1 MFTLEKA
8 PDHPFRILN
17 LTDPQLSEEDW
28 NSWKAH
34 LLRGT
39 INRLV
44 RSVRPDLITIT
55 GDISYGGHY
64 DAYRKFRDFID
75 GYGIKWAPVFG
86 NHDNQEGAETSSA
99 QADILL
105 EAKNI
110 LFEKNAPALGCGNY
124 VIRITEN
131 GEPVYALFM
140 LDTHDRD
147 DFTEPD
153 GKISRRWAHL
163 NDAQLDWYGKTAK
176 EIGTKHAILMHIPF
190 KTFETTFDEAWNGTF
205 DPKDVKSRE
214 DSRSPRY
221 WNEGFKDFCGVKY
234 EGIGSYPV
242 DMGEFDRIREVG
254 LCDLVLVGH
263 DHINDLMMKKDGV
276 RLVYSLKTGAGCY
289 WDSRLNGGTVIRV
302 CRNGSHVRHLDID
315 PREFATESELS

>member
-28 NSWKAH
+28 NGWRAD

-39 INRLV
+39 VDRLV
-44 RSVRPDLITIT
+44 RSVKPDLITVT
-55 GDISYGGHY
+55 GDISYGGQFR
-64 DAYRKFRDFID
+64 AYRRFRDFID

-86 NHDNQEGAETSSA
+86 NHDNQEGAEMSSA

-110 LFEKNAPALGCGNY
+110 LFEKNDPALGCGNY
-124 VIRITEN
+124 VINITEN
-131 GEPVYALFM
+131 GKPLFALFM

-147 DFTEPD
+147 DYTESD
-153 GKISRRWAHL
+153 GTISRRWAHL
-163 NDAQLDWYGKTAK
+163 NDAQLDWYEKTAK

-190 KTFETTFDEAWNGTF
+190 KAFETTFDEAWNHGF
-205 DPKDVKSRE
+205 DPRNVKDWE
-214 DSRSPRY
+214 DSCKPKY
-221 WNEGFKDFCGVKY
+221 WNKGFEDFRGVKY
-234 EGIGSYPV
+234 ESFGSYPV
-242 DMGEFDRIREVG
+242 DMGEFDRIRGVG

-263 DHINDLMMKKDGV
+263 DHVNDLMMEKDGV
-276 RLVYSLKTGAGCY
+276 KLVYSLKTGAGCY
-289 WDSRLNGGTVIRV
+289 WDSRLNGGTVVRIYG
-302 CRNGSHVRHLDID
+302 NGSHVRHFDID
-315 PREFATESELS
+315 PREFAAESELS

>member
-1 MFTLEKA
+1 
-8 PDHPFRILN
+8 
-17 LTDPQLSEEDW
+17 
-28 NSWKAH
+28 
-34 LLRGT
+34 
-39 INRLV
+39 
-44 RSVRPDLITIT
+44 
-55 GDISYGGHY
+55 
-64 DAYRKFRDFID
+64 
-75 GYGIKWAPVFG
+75 
-86 NHDNQEGAETSSA
+86 
-99 QADILL
+99 
-105 EAKNI
+105 
-110 LFEKNAPALGCGNY
+110 
-124 VIRITEN
+124 
-131 GEPVYALFM
+131 M

-190 KTFETTFDEAWNGTF
+190 KTFETTFDEAWNGKF
-205 DPKDVKSRE
+205 DPKDVKNRE